1 MNSTDVELPPQEL
14 DPIAQAI
21 LDFLC
26 LRDPKSVVKPVEIA
40 KYIVKKRKNRANGSG
55 LWRRYLPAVRN
66 QAKFLARNGR
76 ILIIRRGKPADPNT
90 VKGLVYYQLVEP
102 TTDE

>member
-1 MNSTDVELPPQEL
+1 MNSIECELHPQEL

-26 LRDPKSVVKPVEIA
+26 LRDKKNIVKPTEVA
-40 KYIVKKRKNRANGSG
+40 KYIAEKQRSRANGPD
-55 LWRRYLPAVRN
+55 LWRCYLPAVRN

-76 ILIIRRGKPADPNT
+76 ILIIRKGKPADPNT

-102 TTDE
+102 IADD